1 MKIRPSLALQ
11 LGALIGLLCVPLLG
25 GSTWLVVRAAQ
36 DLQKATTAV
45 EVADATRT
53 AFVALQATRVERG
66 PVRTALRAEVP
77 AGGELMESV
86 GHARATAKPA
96 LDALGAIC
104 ARITCASTDAAVQLA
119 AARRSLEAVRH
130 EADPATSRP
139 LTQRP
144 IGIADRYSAAA
155 TKLVDLLEE
164 ISTTLTAQVRGMDG
178 LSATLAQVKDA
189 AYATRDAAGLE
200 RDYLLAA
207 ITRRAV
213 PPEDQAAMTV
223 LRARAAA
230 TWPLVTSIAAGLPQN
245 MRTAID
251 AAQGGYFGRFV
262 AMREDVY
269 KAVTEGRESPV
280 SVAGMNRAVDEAT
293 NLFVEIAD
301 GALATIGDMAR
312 HRAADANVW
321 LAAAAVMTALVL
333 ALGVGIILAVRHRVM
348 KPLSRLRDVM
358 LELARREYAFH
369 LPDMARQDEIG
380 EMARAVATCRD
391 GLREADALSKSQAEE
406 ERAKSERAARV
417 DSLVRGFEA
426 ESADVLRSVAA
437 AATELDATAGE
448 MAGTAH
454 DGVERATSVAAA
466 AEQASANVQTVA
478 ASAEEFAASI
488 AEISR
493 QVAQATTVASKA
505 VQDARQTDATVK
517 TLADGAA
524 RIGDVVRLI
533 SDIAGQTNLLALNA
547 TIEAARAGEAGR
559 GFAVVASEVKTLAA
573 QTAKAT
579 EEIGSQIAEIQSA
592 TDQAVVAI
600 RGIGCTIE
608 EVSGIAVAI
617 AAAVEEQTAAT
628 GEIGRAAAEAA
639 MGTRDV
645 SRHTSGVTDGAQRTG
660 AAASQLRAASGELA
674 QQAEVLRGRMDR
686 FLGDI
691 RAA

>member
-1 MKIRPSLALQ
+1 MNIRPSLALQ

-66 PVRTALRAEVP
+66 PVRMALRAGAP
-77 AGGELMESV
+77 AGAELMESASR
-86 GHARATAKPA
+86 ARATAKPA

-104 ARITCASTDAAVQLA
+104 ARITCASNDAAVRLA

-139 LTQRP
+139 LAQRP
-144 IGIADRYSAAA
+144 ADIADRYNAAA

-207 ITRRAV
+207 ITRRTVSA
-213 PPEDQAAMTV
+213 EDQAAMTV
-223 LRARAAA
+223 LRTRVAA
-230 TWPLVTSIAAGLPQN
+230 TWPLATSIAAGLPQN
-245 MRTAID
+245 MRTAVD

-262 AMREDVY
+262 ATRDDVF

-280 SVAGMNRAVDEAT
+280 SVVAMNRAVDEAT

-312 HRAADANVW
+312 ERAAGATVW

-358 LELARREYAFH
+358 LQLALREYDFQ
-369 LPDMARQDEIG
+369 LPDTARQDEVG

-391 GLREADALSKSQAEE
+391 GLREADVLSKAQAEE
-406 ERAKSERAARV
+406 ERVKAERAARV
-417 DSLVRGFEA
+417 DALVRGFEA

-448 MAGTAH
+448 MADTAQ

-493 QVAQATTVASKA
+493 QVAQATTAAGRA

-639 MGTRDV
+639 MGTQDV
-645 SRHTSGVTDGAQRTG
+645 SRHTTGVTDGAQRTG

>member
-11 LGALIGLLCVPLLG
+11 LGGLIGLLCVPLIG
-25 GSTWLVVRAAQ
+25 GSTWLVVRATQ

-45 EVADATRT
+45 EIADATRT

-66 PVRTALRAEVP
+66 PVRTALRAEAP
-77 AGGELMESV
+77 AGAELMEST
-86 GHARATAKPA
+86 GRARATAKPA
-96 LDALGAIC
+96 LDALGTIC
-104 ARITCASTDAAVQLA
+104 ARITCASNNAAMQLA
-119 AARRSLEAVRH
+119 AARSSLDAVRH

-139 LTQRP
+139 LVQRP
-144 IGIADRYSAAA
+144 AAIADRYSAAA

-207 ITRRAV
+207 ITRRV
-213 PPEDQAAMTV
+213 VSLEDRAAMTG
-223 LRARAAA
+223 LRTRVAA
-230 TWPLVTSIAAGLPQN
+230 TWPLVTGVAASVPQN
-245 MRTAID
+245 IRTAVD
-251 AAQGGYFGRFV
+251 GAQEGYFGRFV
-262 AMREDVY
+262 AIRDEVY
-269 KAVTEGRESPV
+269 KAATEGRESPV
-280 SVAGMNRAVDEAT
+280 SVAGMNLAVDEAT

-301 GALATIGDMAR
+301 GALATIGDLAR
-312 HRAADANVW
+312 RRAADAMVW
-321 LAAAAVMTALVL
+321 LSAAAAMTALVL

-358 LELARREYAFH
+358 LQLARRKYAFQ
-369 LPDMARQDEIG
+369 LPDTARQDEIG

-391 GLREADALSKSQAEE
+391 GLSEADALAKAQAEE
-406 ERAKSERAARV
+406 ERVKAERATRI
-417 DSLVRGFEA
+417 STLVRGFEV
-426 ESADVLRSVAA
+426 ESADMLRSVAA

-448 MAGTAH
+448 MTGTAQN
-454 DGVERATSVAAA
+454 GVERAASVAAA

-478 ASAEEFAASI
+478 ASAEELAASI
-488 AEISR
+488 SEISR
-493 QVAQATTVASKA
+493 QVAQATTVAARA

-533 SDIAGQTNLLALNA
+533 NDIASQTNLLALNA

-579 EEIGSQIAEIQSA
+579 EEIGAQIAEIQSA

-600 RGIGCTIE
+600 GGIGRTIE

-639 MGTRDV
+639 MGTQDV

-674 QQAEVLRGRMDR
+674 QQAEVLRGHMDR
-686 FLGDI
+686 FLSDI

>member
-1 MKIRPSLALQ
+1 MKIRSSLALQ
-11 LGALIGLLCVPLLG
+11 LGSLIGLLCFPLVG

-45 EVADATRT
+45 EIADATRT

-66 PVRTALRAEVP
+66 PVRTALRAEAP
-77 AGGELMESV
+77 AGAELMESA
-86 GHARATAKPA
+86 GRARAAARPA
-96 LDALGAIC
+96 LDALEAIC
-104 ARITCASTDAAVQLA
+104 ARITCASNNAPVQLA
-119 AARRSLEAVRH
+119 AARRSLEAVRS
-130 EADPATSRP
+130 EADPATSQPLARRP
-139 LTQRP
+139 S
-144 IGIADRYSAAA
+144 GIADRYSAAA
-155 TKLVDLLEE
+155 TKLVELLEE

-213 PPEDQAAMTV
+213 PSEDRTAVTG
-223 LRARAAA
+223 LRTRVSA
-230 TWPLVTSIAAGLPQN
+230 TWPLVTSISAGLPQN
-245 MRTAID
+245 MRNAID
-251 AAQGGYFGRFV
+251 SAQEGYFGRFV
-262 AMREDVY
+262 AMRDDVY
-269 KAVTEGRESPV
+269 RAAVEGRESPV
-280 SVAGMNRAVDEAT
+280 SVAGMNRALDEAT

-301 GALATIGDMAR
+301 GALATIGEMAR
-312 HRAADANVW
+312 HRAADATVW
-321 LAAAAVMTALVL
+321 LVAAAVTALTVL
-333 ALGVGIILAVRHRVM
+333 ALGVCIILIMRHRVGR
-348 KPLSRLRDVM
+348 PLGRLRDVM
-358 LELARREYAFH
+358 LKLALREYAFQ
-369 LPDMARQDEIG
+369 LPDMRRQDEIG

-391 GLREADALSKSQAEE
+391 GLREADALSIAQADE
-406 ERAKSERAARV
+406 ERIKAERASRV
-417 DSLVRGFEA
+417 DALVRDFDV

-437 AATELDATAGE
+437 AATELDATASA
-448 MAGTAH
+448 MAGAAQ
-454 DGVERATSVAAA
+454 DGIERATSVAAA

-488 AEISR
+488 AEINR
-493 QVAQATTVASKA
+493 QVSQATTVASRA
-505 VQDARQTDATVK
+505 VQDARQTDTTVK
-517 TLADGAA
+517 SLAEGAA

-533 SDIAGQTNLLALNA
+533 SGIAGQTNLLALNA

-579 EEIGSQIAEIQSA
+579 EEIASQIAEIQSA
-592 TDQAVVAI
+592 TEQAVSAI
-600 RGIGCTIE
+600 RSIGCTIE

-617 AAAVEEQTAAT
+617 AATVEEQTSAT

-639 MGTRDV
+639 MGTQDV

-660 AAASQLRAASGELA
+660 AAASQVRAASSELA

-686 FLGDI
+686 FLNDI
-691 RAA
+691 RVA